1 MLLYGPEVA
10 RENILEYLAEPF
22 HHRDGVLYRQHEEL
36 DERLAR
42 THRAGHE
49 ACERFLVRH
58 DEVAEPLHSLR
69 YPAGN
74 LLDNL
79 AEDIKYRLE
88 FLHDTPQSVH
98 QTLVLLHLLH
108 KRADDGE
115 YDAEYSYGRIL
126 RQGLKS
132 SLYALKPAGCE
143 LQTLCKGIGTL
154 SERAPVGL
162 IVSDVTLEAVR
173 SRLGFHYLGADLLY
187 LLLQVGAHRPD
198 AVIAAQAVELGI
210 QLRQLAAQRLQRAL
224 VLGHLLHVFLELM
237 ADVVH
242 LLAESLHRL
251 LLSRDFLRR
260 LAFCLCGLLLRDRP
274 LFYLFIQV
282 LLGLLHLV
290 YTLFT
295 RGYLLLIVRD

>member
-1 MLLYGPEVA
+1 MLLYSSEVT

-22 HHRDGVLYRQHEEL
+22 HHRNSVLYRQHKKL

-42 THRAGHE
+42 AYRAGHE
-49 ACERFLVRH
+49 ARERLLVRH
-58 DEVAEPLHSLR
+58 DKVAEPLYSLG

-79 AEDIKYRLE
+79 AENIKYRLE
-88 FLHDTPQSVH
+88 FLHDTPQGIH
-98 QTLVLLHLLH
+98 QALVLLHLLH

-132 SLYALKPAGCE
+132 SLDTLKPAGCE
-143 LQTLCKGIGTL
+143 LQTLREGVGVL

-187 LLLQVGAHRPD
+187 LLL
-198 AVIAAQAVELGI
+198 
-210 QLRQLAAQRLQRAL
+210 
-224 VLGHLLHVFLELM
+224 
-237 ADVVH
+237 
-242 LLAESLHRL
+242 
-251 LLSRDFLRR
+251 
-260 LAFCLCGLLLRDRP
+260 
-274 LFYLFIQV
+274 
-282 LLGLLHLV
+282 
-290 YTLFT
+290 
-295 RGYLLLIVRD
+295 